1 MLAAALAA
9 ALLLAAAAGIAA
21 GTAGPAS
28 AAVIRPA
35 RPARAPAAS
44 AARERAGHSSKT
56 GFLGSAGSGSRAHRV
71 LIIGIPG
78 LRWSDVSAQTTPAL
92 WRLAT
97 AGSVGSLVISAVE
110 TRTCPADAWLTLN
123 SGARAMAGHALTGPC
138 PALPGV
144 QPAPAAGTGGGS
156 GQPERATIP
165 LFPSLVR
172 DNKQLPINYAPHWGV
187 LATAAGPGQC
197 ATAVGPGA
205 AIALA
210 SPSGTVASYVPTPA
224 GATRSVL
231 NRCPLTV
238 ADLGALPE
246 TARTP
251 GGASR
256 QQALLAADRAAARV
270 LAQAPAGAIVVLAG
284 LGDGLTAHL
293 RTIIVTGPGFG
304 SGELTASSTRQSGIV
319 LITDLTTSVL
329 GWRGRPAVS
338 GLVGSTIRSASR
350 GPLAATVATLVG
362 QDIAVHVYRNSI
374 SWFFWSYGIFEAV
387 VMLVIAVALRGR
399 SEWRVR
405 RRRAAYSRAGVVLAA
420 LPAGTF
426 LASLLPWPG
435 LPHPALLLYLAA
447 VAWGIVIAVVALLG
461 PWRRNPLGSPGLVAA
476 VTLAVIGVDV
486 MTGSHLQQSTPFGLS
501 ALEAGRFYGVGNNAI
516 GVYAVAG
523 ILSATW
529 AGAAALRTGSRR
541 KAVAAAAA
549 VALFTVIASGWPG
562 FGAKVGGTIAMVPAF
577 LLVLA
582 ALGGMRIT
590 PRRGLIIAVSGL
602 VLVVIFAVLNY
613 VLPATGTSD
622 MGAFVGQILH
632 GHAGDILQRKIHS
645 NLSSLTSAWIALA
658 VPVVMAGTGVMIAW
672 PDRLR
677 LRTLV
682 LAFGQAP
689 LLRPMLI
696 AFWLVGLLGWLAD
709 DSGVSVAG
717 SALPFALPLA
727 IALVTGIAAAGESDM
742 PSSEASA
749 RLAPAPD
756 RAG

>member
-1 MLAAALAA
+1 
-9 ALLLAAAAGIAA
+9 
-21 GTAGPAS
+21 
-28 AAVIRPA
+28 
-35 RPARAPAAS
+35 
-44 AARERAGHSSKT
+44 
-56 GFLGSAGSGSRAHRV
+56 
-71 LIIGIPG
+71 
-78 LRWSDVSAQTTPAL
+78 
-92 WRLAT
+92 
-97 AGSVGSLVISAVE
+97 
-110 TRTCPADAWLTLN
+110 
-123 SGARAMAGHALTGPC
+123 
-138 PALPGV
+138 
-144 QPAPAAGTGGGS
+144 
-156 GQPERATIP
+156 
-165 LFPSLVR
+165 
-172 DNKQLPINYAPHWGV
+172 
-187 LATAAGPGQC
+187 
-197 ATAVGPGA
+197 
-205 AIALA
+205 
-210 SPSGTVASYVPTPA
+210 
-224 GATRSVL
+224 
-231 NRCPLTV
+231 
-238 ADLGALPE
+238 
-246 TARTP
+246 
-251 GGASR
+251 
-256 QQALLAADRAAARV
+256 
-270 LAQAPAGAIVVLAG
+270 
-284 LGDGLTAHL
+284 
-293 RTIIVTGPGFG
+293 
-304 SGELTASSTRQSGIV
+304 
-319 LITDLTTSVL
+319 
-329 GWRGRPAVS
+329 
-338 GLVGSTIRSASR
+338 
-350 GPLAATVATLVG
+350 
-362 QDIAVHVYRNSI
+362 
-374 SWFFWSYGIFEAV
+374 
-387 VMLVIAVALRGR
+387 
-399 SEWRVR
+399 
-405 RRRAAYSRAGVVLAA
+405 
-420 LPAGTF
+420 
-426 LASLLPWPG
+426 
-435 LPHPALLLYLAA
+435 
-447 VAWGIVIAVVALLG
+447 
-461 PWRRNPLGSPGLVAA
+461 
-476 VTLAVIGVDV
+476 
-486 MTGSHLQQSTPFGLS
+486 
-501 ALEAGRFYGVGNNAI
+501 VGNNAI